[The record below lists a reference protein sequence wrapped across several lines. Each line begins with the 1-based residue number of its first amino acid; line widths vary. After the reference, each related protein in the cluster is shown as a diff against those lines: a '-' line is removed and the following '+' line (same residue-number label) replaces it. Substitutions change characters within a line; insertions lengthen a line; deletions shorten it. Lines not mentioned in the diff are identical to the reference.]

1 MNSLIN
7 KFRQKYKDSYLLRTV
22 LLVTLV
28 AIFVSGYDA
37 LFKNF
42 SFSTL
47 RVYVVFV
54 AIFIFFYVMTIRYR
68 IRLFYQ
74 WIAGFALILMYFIG
88 SGYLNK
94 STVDWTTYVIYILTS
109 LALSFLLM
117 LIPLEIKQDNK

>member
-1 MNSLIN
+1 MRPLIN
-7 KFRQKYKDSYLLRTV
+7 RFKQKYRDSYLLRTV
-22 LLVTLV
+22 LPVTLV

-37 LFKNF
+37 LFNNF

-47 RVYVVFV
+47 RIYVVFV

-74 WIAGFALILMYFIG
+74 WMIGFILILVYFIV

-94 STVDWTTYVIYILTS
+94 STVDWTSYVIYVLTS
-109 LALSFLLM
+109 LALSFLMM
-117 LIPLEIKQDNK
+117 LIPLAIK

>member
-1 MNSLIN
+1 MRPLIN
-7 KFRQKYKDSYLLRTV
+7 RFKQKYRDSYLLRTV
-22 LLVTLV
+22 LPVTLV

-37 LFKNF
+37 LFNNF

-47 RVYVVFV
+47 RIYVVFI

-74 WIAGFALILMYFIG
+74 WMIGFILILVYFIV

-94 STVDWTTYVIYILTS
+94 STVDWTSYVIYVLTS
-109 LALSFLLM
+109 LALSFLMM
-117 LIPLEIKQDNK
+117 LIPLAIKQDNK

>member
-28 AIFVSGYDA
+28 AIFVSEYDA

-94 STVDWTTYVIYILTS
+94 STVDWTSYVIYILTS

-117 LIPLEIKQDNK
+117 LIPLAIKQDHK

>member
-74 WIAGFALILMYFIG
+74 WIEGFAFILMYFIG

-94 STVDWTTYVIYILTS
+94 STVDWTSYVIYILTS

-117 LIPLEIKQDNK
+117 LIPLAIKQDNK

>member
-74 WIAGFALILMYFIG
+74 WIEGFALILMYFIG
-88 SGYLNK
+88 PGYLNK
-94 STVDWTTYVIYILTS
+94 STVDWTSYVIYILTS

-117 LIPLEIKQDNK
+117 LIPLAIKQDNK

>member
-74 WIAGFALILMYFIG
+74 
-88 SGYLNK
+88 
-94 STVDWTTYVIYILTS
+94 
-109 LALSFLLM
+109 
-117 LIPLEIKQDNK
+117 